1 MHFTRF
7 TDYGLRALT
16 YLALAPERLAM
27 ISEIAQ
33 AYQVSENHMTKV
45 VHRLGQ
51 AGLVDTLRGRNGGV
65 RLARPAAEIGIGNVV
80 RALEPEMALAD
91 CQAGGR
97 CAIRGA
103 CGLEGILDQ
112 AVGALLAVLDRY
124 TLADIASPRH
134 AALRRRLGQAASQ
147 PAFTSLRGRE

>member
-1 MHFTRF
+1 MHLTRF
-7 TDYGLRALT
+7 TDYGLRTLI

-27 ISEIAQ
+27 IAEIAR
-33 AYQVSENHMTKV
+33 AYDVSEHHMTKV

-51 AGLVDTLRGRNGGV
+51 AGLVTTLRGRNGGL
-65 RLARPAAEIGIGNVV
+65 RLARSAAEIGIGDVV
-80 RALEPEMALAD
+80 RALEPELALAE

-103 CGLEGILDQ
+103 CGLESILDE
-112 AVGALLAVLDRY
+112 ALGALLAVLDRY

-134 AALRRRLGQAASQ
+134 AALRARLGQVASL
-147 PAFTSLRGRE
+147 PDPI

>member
-33 AYQVSENHMTKV
+33 AYQISEHHMTKV

-91 CQAGGR
+91 CQAGGN
-97 CAIRGA
+97 CAIRGP
-103 CGLEGILDQ
+103 CGLEGILDE

-134 AALRRRLGQAASQ
+134 TALRRRLGQMAALPS
-147 PAFTSLRGRE
+147 RV